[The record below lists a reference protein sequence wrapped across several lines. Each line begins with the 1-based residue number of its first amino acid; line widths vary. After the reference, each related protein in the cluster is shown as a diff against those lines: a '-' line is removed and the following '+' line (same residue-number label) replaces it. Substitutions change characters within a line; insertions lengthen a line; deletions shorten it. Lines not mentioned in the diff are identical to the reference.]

1 MAFQPNIPA
10 GEQPPPSAVATN
22 NYEGNHRHP
31 AYPSVSR
38 RYYTHSNASRV
49 STETVVAQA
58 LKAQYPSLSLT
69 ITPFR
74 TTPLLSFAA
83 SGHAESIPLS
93 DKDVNPSSLSEK
105 SYIPPAR
112 RLDGDIGSLGENLSF
127 GKFLFKWQGKEFIV
141 YLVDGRDGSGSYPQ
155 VMNLYVL
162 SADAQSA
169 EELILVVG
177 RWADDL
183 HEEVW
188 VFDQGNWT
196 KSKELYDSIRSATW
210 SNVILDEEMKK
221 TLIND
226 HLSFFRAR
234 ETYASLRV
242 PWKRGV
248 IYYGPPGNGK
258 TISVKA
264 TMNMLYNQNPSI
276 PTLYVR
282 TLTSWMGPEASVKM
296 IFAKAR
302 QFAPCYLVLE
312 DLDTI
317 VTDAIRSYFLNE
329 VDGLGRNDGIFMVGS
344 TNHLDRLDPGISKR
358 PSRFDRKYFF
368 PDPDHSQRI
377 AYAQFWQKKLADNE
391 EVDFPDRMCK
401 AVADITDGFSFA
413 YMQEAFVAALLA
425 IARRSDEE
433 GEDEEGI
440 VEGDWIAI
448 GADDHDGDG
457 LEKNPLWVEIKKQI
471 AILREGM
478 EEKS

>member
-1 MAFQPNIPA
+1 MASTPNPSNIEP
-10 GEQPPPSAVATN
+10 QPPSVLAHN
-22 NYEGNHRHP
+22 DYEGNRRSNH
-31 AYPSVSR
+31 PSVSR
-38 RYYTHSNASRV
+38 NYYTHSSAHRV

-58 LKAQYPSLSLT
+58 LKAQYPSLTLT
-69 ITPFR
+69 VTPSR
-74 TTPLLSFAA
+74 TTPLLSYAA
-83 SGHAESIPLS
+83 SGHAESTPLS
-93 DKDVNPSSLSEK
+93 DKDVSPPSISQK
-105 SYIPPAR
+105 SYIPPTR
-112 RLDGDIGSLGENLSF
+112 RLDGAIGSLGENLSF
-127 GKFLFKWQGKEFIV
+127 GKFLFKWAGKEFIV
-141 YLVDGRDGSGSYPQ
+141 YLIDGRDGTSAYPQ
-155 VMNLYVL
+155 NLNFYIL
-162 SADAQSA
+162 SVDAEAA
-169 EELILVVG
+169 EELILTVG

-210 SNVILDEEMKK
+210 GNVILDEEMKK

-264 TMNMLYNQNPSI
+264 TMNMLYHQDPSI

-282 TLTSWMGPEASVKM
+282 TLASWMGPEMSVKM

-317 VTDAIRSYFLNE
+317 ITDGVRSYFLNE

-344 TNHLDRLDPGISKR
+344 TNHLDRLDPGISVSLLT
-358 PSRFDRKYFF
+358 PSCTNMLRGELTGGYRNAPPASTGSISF
-368 PDPDHSQRI
+368 RI
-377 AYAQFWQKKLADNE
+377 L
-391 EVDFPDRMCK
+391 
-401 AVADITDGFSFA
+401 I
-413 YMQEAFVAALLA
+413 
-425 IARRSDEE
+425 
-433 GEDEEGI
+433 
-440 VEGDWIAI
+440 
-448 GADDHDGDG
+448 
-457 LEKNPLWVEIKKQI
+457 
-471 AILREGM
+471 ILNG
-478 EEKS
+478 